1 MQQTKQQG
9 LVECKRRR
17 ERQIFHTTIKKDMVF
32 DMSSGVLISS
42 MNNPQ
47 IKNLAL
53 LQRKAKARK
62 EQGLFIVE
70 GIKMLEEAKE
80 SKLLVKVYVS
90 ESFYQEKSMVTKF
103 LSGLEYEVVTDSVFK
118 LVTDTIS
125 PQGIMGTVKVPLY
138 SVDKMIDEKNALL
151 LLLEDIRD
159 PGNLGTIIRTA
170 EGAGVTGII
179 LNSSCADI
187 LQPKVVRSTMGSI
200 YRVPYYDARDFT
212 DFLAKLKTE
221 GFNLYAAHLSGAPYD
236 TKGSFQGKC
245 GLLIGNEAGGLSEV
259 ATSMAD
265 RLIKIPMAGKVESL
279 NAAIAAA
286 ILMYE
291 VARQKK
297 LQQIDK

>member
-17 ERQIFHTTIKKDMVF
+17 ERQIFHTTIKKDMVI

>member
-1 MQQTKQQG
+1 
-9 LVECKRRR
+9 
-17 ERQIFHTTIKKDMVF
+17 MVF

-62 EQGLFIVE
+62 EQGLFIAE